1 MGARY
6 HAHGLEANRHAL
18 DVFCEGA
25 WRDGLTARRVT
36 VDEMFAEFLAR
47 CKPRLDGAASYTAGH
62 ENSVS
67 A

>member
-6 HAHGLEANRHAL
+6 HAHGLDANRGAL

-25 WRDGLTARRVT
+25 WRDGMTTRRVT
-36 VDEMFAEFLAR
+36 VDEMFAEFLH
-47 CKPRLDGAASYTAGH
+47 PGAAA
-62 ENSVS
+62 